1 MQRVVE
7 YFNFGPATSL
17 KGEVSANFWRREVLA
32 GLTTFLAMAYITVVN
47 PAMLSETGMDFGGVF
62 VATCLAAAFGSIL
75 MGLLGNYPVGLA
87 PGMGQ
92 NAFFTYA
99 VVLGMGHPWQTALG
113 AVFLSGILFVAL
125 SLLPFREW
133 LINAIPRNLKLGISA
148 GIGLFLGIV
157 ALSNAGVVV
166 DSPAT
171 LVSLGDLTAFEP
183 LMCLVG
189 FVLIAA
195 LSQRGVAGAVVIGII
210 AVSAAG
216 WLLGAVEFKGVV
228 SMPPSPAPVL
238 MQLDIAGAFDISMVT
253 VILTMLLVDVFDTT
267 GTMVGVANR
276 AGLVRPDGSLPRL
289 GKALLA
295 DSGATL
301 GGALLGTSSTT
312 SYIESAAGV
321 EAGGRTGV
329 TAIVCGLAFLLCLL
343 FAPLAQ
349 SVPAYATAAALLF
362 VACLMARSLAD
373 VDWSDHSESA
383 PAVITALAMPLGYS
397 IADGIGLGF
406 ISYAGIK
413 LLNGQFKTCPPVVYL
428 VASIFVLKF
437 AFL

>member
-1 MQRVVE
+1 MQRVVD
-7 YFNFGPATSL
+7 YFNFGPAASAQGEASTS
-17 KGEVSANFWRREVLA
+17 FWRREVLA

-47 PAMLSETGMDFGGVF
+47 PSMLSEAGMDFGGVF

-166 DSPAT
+166 DNPAT

-195 LSQRGVAGAVVIGII
+195 LSQRGVTGAVVIGIV

-216 WLLGAVEFKGVV
+216 WLLGTVEFKGVV

-253 VILTMLLVDVFDTT
+253 VILTMLLVDVFDTA

-373 VDWSDHSESA
+373 VTWNDHSESA

-406 ISYAGIK
+406 IAYAGIK
-413 LLNGQFKTCPPVVYL
+413 LLNGQYRECPPVVYL
-428 VASIFVLKF
+428 VGSIFVLKF
-437 AFL
+437 MFL